1 LKKSPSI
8 VVQIPLDL
16 SEDKELAGLEERG
29 VHGWYV
35 SAERLLQLENG
46 ETEWRM
52 AVSSTPG
59 GKIPSFISEMSLPGQ
74 IADVNLHPH
83 G

>member
-1 LKKSPSI
+1 
-8 VVQIPLDL
+8 VQIPVDL

-29 VHGWYV
+29 VRGGYV

-46 ETEWRM
+46 NTEWRM

-59 GKIPSFISEMSLPGQ
+59 GKIPSFVSEMSLPGQ
-74 IADVNLHPH
+74 IADVRLCPWMKCD
-83 G
+83 